1 MASVSVLACPAV
13 QSLGGCAPPSGS
25 GGRRCHA
32 GQRLLVDD
40 RVDHHCGDAEH
51 HAGPPHA
58 VIGTDRVVEIAA
70 EPHAGEAAE
79 LMAEE
84 DHAEQGGHVAYPEH
98 LGDDAGGQRS
108 EEHTSELQSLM
119 RISYAVFCL
128 KKKKTTQ

>member
-40 RVDHHCGDAEH
+40 RVDHRCGDAEH

-70 EPHAGEAAE
+70 EPHAG
-79 LMAEE
+79 
-84 DHAEQGGHVAYPEH
+84 
-98 LGDDAGGQRS
+98 RS

-119 RISYAVFCL
+119 RHSYAVFCL
-128 KKKKTTQ
+128 KKKKKKTTK